1 MTDSPSRGLSYDRVV
16 PIFLIVFV
24 DVLGLTIILPLLHL
38 YGAVYGATPLQIGLV
53 AAAFP
58 LAQLI
63 GVPLMGALSDRF
75 GRKPLL
81 LISQVTTFA
90 GFIILAL
97 SNSLWMV
104 IFSRVLDGV
113 FGANLATAQA
123 ALSDVTD
130 DKTRAQGLG
139 LTGAAFGLGFLFGP
153 VIALVSLELSD
164 SLALPAYI
172 AAAYSFCSILLTIFI
187 FKETLP
193 PEQRQQQTNR
203 RAPVFNPLVVASM
216 IRRPGLGVLLLL
228 MFSQQVIFFGFEALL
243 GLFTLSRLGLLG
255 QGNALI
261 FLVVG
266 GVLVYVQVRR
276 IGPWSR
282 KYGEHRLVQMS
293 LALLALGL
301 LLFAMTPERPQP
313 FYVRQIVLDE
323 LRNQAPT
330 STQTIIGDIA
340 VDLPEDG
347 NNGITGVLWVL
358 LAIVPVAVG
367 AGLIRP
373 SLNSLMT
380 RYAGPRDYGSI
391 LGVSTAFVS
400 AANAIA
406 PLLGGL
412 LFQSYGSTI
421 PFLVGGVLMAVLALI
436 SFGVVRPVPGRQP
449 E

>member
-1 MTDSPSRGLSYDRVV
+1 LTDSPSRGLSYDRVV

-81 LISQVTTFA
+81 LISQVTTFV

-203 RAPVFNPLVVASM
+203 RAPV
-216 IRRPGLGVLLLL
+216 
-228 MFSQQVIFFGFEALL
+228 
-243 GLFTLSRLGLLG
+243 
-255 QGNALI
+255 
-261 FLVVG
+261 
-266 GVLVYVQVRR
+266 
-276 IGPWSR
+276 
-282 KYGEHRLVQMS
+282 
-293 LALLALGL
+293 
-301 LLFAMTPERPQP
+301 
-313 FYVRQIVLDE
+313 
-323 LRNQAPT
+323 
-330 STQTIIGDIA
+330 
-340 VDLPEDG
+340 
-347 NNGITGVLWVL
+347 
-358 LAIVPVAVG
+358 
-367 AGLIRP
+367 
-373 SLNSLMT
+373 
-380 RYAGPRDYGSI
+380 
-391 LGVSTAFVS
+391 
-400 AANAIA
+400 
-406 PLLGGL
+406 
-412 LFQSYGSTI
+412 
-421 PFLVGGVLMAVLALI
+421 
-436 SFGVVRPVPGRQP
+436 
-449 E
+449 

>member
-81 LISQVTTFA
+81 LISQVTTFV

-228 MFSQQVIFFGFEALL
+228 MFAQQVIFFGFEALL

-261 FLVVG
+261 FLMVG

-301 LLFAMTPERPQP
+301 AAWP
-313 FYVRQIVLDE
+313 FVLNRRW
-323 LRNQAPT
+323 L
-330 STQTIIGDIA
+330 
-340 VDLPEDG
+340 
-347 NNGITGVLWVL
+347 
-358 LAIVPVAVG
+358 
-367 AGLIRP
+367 
-373 SLNSLMT
+373 
-380 RYAGPRDYGSI
+380 
-391 LGVSTAFVS
+391 
-400 AANAIA
+400 
-406 PLLGGL
+406 
-412 LFQSYGSTI
+412 
-421 PFLVGGVLMAVLALI
+421 
-436 SFGVVRPVPGRQP
+436 
-449 E
+449 

>member
-1 MTDSPSRGLSYDRVV
+1 
-16 PIFLIVFV
+16 
-24 DVLGLTIILPLLHL
+24 
-38 YGAVYGATPLQIGLV
+38 
-53 AAAFP
+53 
-58 LAQLI
+58 
-63 GVPLMGALSDRF
+63 
-75 GRKPLL
+75 
-81 LISQVTTFA
+81 
-90 GFIILAL
+90 
-97 SNSLWMV
+97 
-104 IFSRVLDGV
+104 
-113 FGANLATAQA
+113 
-123 ALSDVTD
+123 
-130 DKTRAQGLG
+130 
-139 LTGAAFGLGFLFGP
+139 
-153 VIALVSLELSD
+153 
-164 SLALPAYI
+164 
-172 AAAYSFCSILLTIFI
+172 
-187 FKETLP
+187 
-193 PEQRQQQTNR
+193 
-203 RAPVFNPLVVASM
+203 M

-228 MFSQQVIFFGFEALL
+228 MFAQQVIFFGFEALL

-261 FLVVG
+261 FLLVG

-358 LAIVPVAVG
+358 LAVVPVAVG

-412 LFQSYGSTI
+412 LFQTYGSTI
-421 PFLVGGVLMAVLALI
+421 PFLVGGVLMAALALI
-436 SFGVVRPVPGRQP
+436 SFRVVRPVPVKPP